1 MNVMASSAGRRRGS
15 GTLVFDGDCGFCTSS
30 AKWVQRWLA
39 PGAAIVAWQLADL
52 DQLGV
57 TAAEAA
63 HMVQYVDD
71 DRQVSGGAA
80 AFARLLIS
88 CGGVLAFGGHVMRL
102 PVIRTIAAAV
112 YRTVADNRYRLP
124 GGTPACRV
132 GDDTT
137 G

>member
-1 MNVMASSAGRRRGS
+1 MAASAPRRRGS

-39 PGAAIVAWQLADL
+39 PGTTIVAWQLTDL
-52 DQLGV
+52 DQLGL
-57 TAAEAA
+57 TAAEATRE
-63 HMVQYVDD
+63 VQYVDD
-71 DRQVSGGAA
+71 QSRITGGAA

-88 CGGVLAFGGHVMRL
+88 CGGLLALGGRIMRL
-102 PVIRTIAAAV
+102 PVITSIAAAV

-132 GDDTT
+132 SDEPSA
-137 G
+137 